1 MKAISNNIK
10 NLIKLTNPIRKT
22 PLGFLYT
29 NPFSFNKFQTALFSS
44 KKQGSVLQQ
53 FVTNKAIAPK
63 EEKDQSKISARLL
76 CELIG
81 SKYYPTNEEIEM
93 DPYTVVTVYD
103 ENDQLIGHK
112 NLIDIQKY
120 AYDLKKDV
128 VLRNNN
134 VKPPVVKVMKYK
146 ITLLKRLIKKL
157 SKKSRPEKS
166 IAEEREKSTK
176 IVFLSVNISKND
188 LDHKIVKCKDYLSH
202 FTNLRVAVKL
212 DSDDKNESLR
222 AANLLKNI
230 SKDLN
235 EFGSVRVQPQVEF
248 AKKLFEKEDLD
259 SFIKEEEL
267 LNVKNE
273 EDVKREEQELNEAK
287 EEIKLT
293 SRGIEKSILKY
304 EELAKMNVMYMELES
319 LVIDASGIDFEK
331 LLETVSIED
340 LLRGSTDKSFLDSYK
355 KNAEKEVEDTKIDNK
370 EIIEEKDVSIQDQL
384 TKIDPE
390 QEKNFTL
397 KIEKLKK
404 SKKGG
409 SKGQELEHKPIN
421 FSDKMRRAQI
431 EHSIYIDISR
441 ETKSNDFKR
450 AKKKIFKYT
459 IDMELKKQATSG
471 GNVQEKEE
479 KSKSKKKA
487 EKK

>member
-22 PLGFLYT
+22 PLGFLYS
-29 NPFSFNKFQTALFSS
+29 NPFGFNKFQTALFSN

-53 FVTNKAIAPK
+53 FVTKKAIAHK
-63 EEKDQSKISARLL
+63 EDKDQSKISAKLL

-166 IAEEREKSTK
+166 IAEERERSTK
-176 IVFLSVNISKND
+176 LVFLSVNISKND
-188 LDHKIVKCKDYLSH
+188 LDHKIIKCKDYLSH
-202 FTNLRVAVKL
+202 FTNLRIAVKL

-222 AANLLKNI
+222 ANNLLKNI
-230 SKDLN
+230 AKDLN
-235 EFGSVRVQPQVEF
+235 EFGSVRLQPQVEF
-248 AKKLFEKEDLD
+248 AKKLFEKEDLN
-259 SFIKEEEL
+259 SLMREEQL
-267 LNVKNE
+267 SNIRNE
-273 EDVKREEQELNEAK
+273 EDLKREEQELNEAK
-287 EEIKLT
+287 EEVKLT
-293 SRGIEKSILKY
+293 SRGIEKSILKF
-304 EELAKMNVMYMELES
+304 EELANMNVMYMELES
-319 LVIDASGIDFEK
+319 QVIDASGIDFEK

-340 LLRGSTDKSFLDSYK
+340 LVRGSTDKSFLDSFK
-355 KNAEKEVEDTKIDNK
+355 KNAEDDEKDTKTDNK
-370 EIIEEKDVSIQDQL
+370 EINEEKDVSIEDQL
-384 TKIDPE
+384 TKITHE

-404 SKKGG
+404 GR
-409 SKGQELEHKPIN
+409 SKGQEIEGKPEN
-421 FSDKMRRAQI
+421 FSDKMRRAQLQNNL
-431 EHSIYIDISR
+431 YMDISR
-441 ETKSNDFKR
+441 ETKTMDFNK
-450 AKKKIFKYT
+450 AKKKIFQYT
-459 IDMELKKQATSG
+459 IDIELKKQATSG
-471 GNVQEKEE
+471 GGNVKEKEE